1 MTHVP
6 VCFSSARHSTAALS
20 GGKSPACW
28 WRDLVRKTEGLTAV
42 RRGGAWVE
50 EIRAIHPRLCEGPLL
65 GTMLS
70 VLTGRASQA
79 QETQPKTARPGKAR
93 FARWENP
100 LELNRNKTTA
110 NASTSSPFQPKVSN
124 RQSGAKR
131 KVFGETPAGCS
142 AQTLSKLQAQA
153 DGSLLNRLAGGNLVF
168 ESTEPQQA
176 GSSPVKG
183 KHDVAFGGT
192 EQKQTR
198 SFSATGKS
206 SAAVFPPACRE
217 SAARQDWL
225 NRLGQRAGKA
235 MTQKQPD
242 TTGSAKLAQD
252 DAQVSG
258 QSPSLQEQWSM
269 PLDGMCASLDL
280 LNRLVQE
287 DLPGGEG
294 NSGRAL
300 PRSSRGQPPPSS
312 EKPRPPRPIE
322 KSDEFSQRSDSW
334 DGWHGEPASGANDF
348 ESKGTPPDTARAG
361 STLFAPEPG
370 ADGQVGHGEGETKSS
385 APIIPPNVTPSLP
398 DLLPPQ
404 RVGAQPL
411 PVAAGT
417 ARRGAREEAAMNMDD
432 LDTLAGKV
440 KQILDEQARRHGI
453 DV

>member
-6 VCFSSARHSTAALS
+6 ACLSSARRSTAALS

-28 WRDLVRKTEGLTAV
+28 WRDSMRKTEGLTAV
-42 RRGGAWVE
+42 RRAGVWVE

-65 GTMLS
+65 GTTLS

-124 RQSGAKR
+124 RQSVAER
-131 KVFGETPAGCS
+131 KVFEETPASRS
-142 AQTLSKLQAQA
+142 AETLSQLQAQA
-153 DGSLLNRLAGGNLVF
+153 NGSLLNRLAGSKLTL
-168 ESTEPQQA
+168 ESTAQ
-176 GSSPVKG
+176 SSPVKG
-183 KHDVAFGGT
+183 KHDVALGGT
-192 EQKQTR
+192 AQRQTR

-217 SAARQDWL
+217 SAAQQDWL
-225 NRLGQRAGKA
+225 NRLGQRAGRII
-235 MTQKQPD
+235 TQKRQD
-242 TTGSAKLAQD
+242 TTGSAKISQD

-258 QSPSLQEQWSM
+258 QSPSLQEQWAT

-287 DLPGGEG
+287 NLPGGEG

-300 PRSSRGQPPPSS
+300 PRSSRGQPPSSS
-312 EKPRPPRPIE
+312 EKPRPPPPIE

-334 DGWHGEPASGANDF
+334 DGWRGEPASGGNELELKA
-348 ESKGTPPDTARAG
+348 TPPDTARAG
-361 STLFAPEPG
+361 SPLFAPEPRVN
-370 ADGQVGHGEGETKSS
+370 GQVGHGEGETKSS
-385 APIIPPNVTPSLP
+385 VPIIPQNVTPSLP

-417 ARRGAREEAAMNMDD
+417 ARRGAREEGPRAADD
-432 LDTLAGKV
+432 LDVLAAKI

>member
-6 VCFSSARHSTAALS
+6 ACLSSARHSTAALS

-28 WRDLVRKTEGLTAV
+28 WRDSVRKTEGLTAV
-42 RRGGAWVE
+42 RRAGVWVE

-65 GTMLS
+65 GTTLS
-70 VLTGRASQA
+70 VLTGRASHA

-110 NASTSSPFQPKVSN
+110 NASTSSPFQPKVE
-124 RQSGAKR
+124 
-131 KVFGETPAGCS
+131 ETPASRS
-142 AQTLSKLQAQA
+142 AETLSRLQAQA
-153 DGSLLNRLAGGNLVF
+153 NGSLLNRLAGGKLTF
-168 ESTEPQQA
+168 QSTAQ
-176 GSSPVKG
+176 SSPVKG
-183 KHDVAFGGT
+183 KHDVVFGGT
-192 EQKQTR
+192 AQEQTR

-206 SAAVFPPACRE
+206 NAAIFPPACRE
-217 SAARQDWL
+217 SAAQQDWL

-235 MTQKQPD
+235 MRQPD
-242 TTGSAKLAQD
+242 TTGSAKPAQD

-258 QSPSLQEQWSM
+258 QSPSLQEQWAM
-269 PLDGMCASLDL
+269 PLDGTCASLDL

-294 NSGRAL
+294 NRAL
-300 PRSSRGQPPPSS
+300 PRSSRGQPPSL
-312 EKPRPPRPIE
+312 EKPHPPRPIE
-322 KSDEFSQRSDSW
+322 KSDEFSQRSDGW
-334 DGWHGEPASGANDF
+334 DGWHGEPASGGNDF
-348 ESKGTPPDTARAG
+348 ESKVKLPDTAQA
-361 STLFAPEPG
+361 SSALFAPEPG
-370 ADGQVGHGEGETKSS
+370 VDGQIGHGEGETKSS
-385 APIIPPNVTPSLP
+385 VPIIPPNVTPSLP

-411 PVAAGT
+411 PVAAAT

-432 LDTLAGKV
+432 LDTLAGKI